1 MLITLTLDLL
11 TLVSLTREYQTQVEV
26 LEISNA
32 PQTKAMNTIS
42 QGSSNLKLHL
52 RYGQQQLTLSLKSLY
67 SRVHFLAELNLMG

>member
-32 PQTKAMNTIS
+32 PQTKAMNAIS
-42 QGSSNLKLHL
+42 QGASNLKLHL

-67 SRVHFLAELNLMG
+67 SRVHFLAELNLTG